1 MVKPCSIFGIQENPS
16 DQADAFRI
24 KMLSIPA
31 GDSDEDEETEGLAA
45 AIETGELV
53 YDDETE
59 ILTNTKNAERV
70 RIMADGMFQ
79 LLP

>member
-1 MVKPCSIFGIQENPS
+1 MNSS
-16 DQADAFRI
+16 DQANAFRI

-31 GDSDEDEETEGLAA
+31 GDFDEDEETEGLAV

-53 YDDETE
+53 YEAETE

-70 RIMADGMFQ
+70 RIMADGAFQ